1 MTGKGDGSGLSFY
14 GVCVGG
20 KVGGSFL
27 GWRAREFTSNSSE
40 NNCLSPRYPDVSWK
54 ISKA

>member
-20 KVGGSFL
+20 RVGNSFL
-27 GWRAREFTSNSSE
+27 GWRAREKHGFRKQGPGSTIN
-40 NNCLSPRYPDVSWK
+40 
-54 ISKA
+54 